1 MLSTLK
7 RRVAPHLPSPVRG
20 WLRSARKQARSAG
33 YKVRKRSGGDSV
45 TRDDVVDALRAV
57 GLVAGDGVFVHS
69 SLSRLGHVEGGSATV
84 LEAFDEVL
92 GPDGVVAMP
101 AFPLVGGT
109 VEFLSADP
117 VFDVRS
123 TPSTM
128 GALTE
133 EFRRLPGAARSLH
146 PTHSVAARGPGAEE
160 LVAGHAEAP
169 TPFGDG
175 TPFAR
180 MIDGGMHQVWIGVG
194 LPIFTLYH
202 AFECRRAGGFP
213 IDVFLPEPMKARC
226 VDEHGEELVVATLV
240 HDPVVGRQKDP
251 TRKRLRD
258 RLVAAGVLHVAPLG
272 RGEVMAARMPEL
284 MDELERA
291 LQDGLTI
298 YDIDLG
304 RAPSTT

>member
-1 MLSTLK
+1 VLSTLK
-7 RRVAPHLPSPVRG
+7 RRVAPHLPVPVRG
-20 WLRSARKQARSAG
+20 WLRTVRKQARSAG
-33 YKVRKRSGGDSV
+33 YKARKRSGGDSV
-45 TRDDVVDALRAV
+45 TRDDVVEALRAV
-57 GLVAGDGVFVHS
+57 GLGAGDGVFVHS

-84 LEAFDEVL
+84 LEALDEVL
-92 GPDGVVAMP
+92 GPEGLVAMP

-109 VEFLSADP
+109 VEFLSTDP

-133 EFRRLPGAARSLH
+133 EFRNLPGTSRSLH
-146 PTHSVAARGPGAEE
+146 PTHSVAARGPGGGE
-160 LVAGHAEAP
+160 LVRGHAQAP

-180 MIDGGMHQVWIGVG
+180 MIDRGMHQVWIGVG

-202 AFECRRAGGFP
+202 AFECRRPGGFP
-213 IDVFLPEPMKARC
+213 IEVFLPEPMNARC

-291 LQDGLTI
+291 LRDGLTI